1 MDDTEDPLLVRPYV
15 SAPPPVASSPT
26 WPASPPAPDLAEATV
41 VIPRVPPA
49 VLPRRR
55 RRWALLIALVVAL
68 AAAGLVTAFQPH
80 PHRTPQAFVDVSLP
94 PWSTAATPAGVPSSV
109 AATRTSRVRT
119 RSPGATRPS
128 ASRASSSSPTPS
140 SSAAPSPEP
149 SPSVVSAV
157 ARTGTITE
165 AGGYCLDLNGG
176 VAIDTNHVQ
185 VFDCNGTAAQVWTL
199 DTDGTLRVSG
209 KCAQSSDDTR
219 VRITTCRGQ
228 DTTLWRVEGATVINV
243 ATGDCLTDPAGGSRV
258 GAGVRT
264 SACNGSGNQ
273 RWILP

>member
-15 SAPPPVASSPT
+15 SAPPPVVSSPT
-26 WPASPPAPDLAEATV
+26 WPASPPAPDLADATV

-55 RRWALLIALVVAL
+55 RRWALLIAVVVAL
-68 AAAGLVTAFQPH
+68 AAAGLAVTLKPGA
-80 PHRTPQAFVDVSLP
+80 HRTPQAFVDVSLP
-94 PWSTAATPAGVPSSV
+94 PWSTAATPAGVPSS
-109 AATRTSRVRT
+109 ATATRTSRVRT
-119 RSPGATRPS
+119 RSPISTRPS
-128 ASRASSSSPTPS
+128 SSRTSSASPAPS
-140 SSAAPSPEP
+140 FSAAPSPAP

-165 AGGYCLDLNGG
+165 TGGYCLDLNGG
-176 VAIDTNHVQ
+176 VAVDTNHVQ

-228 DTTLWRVEGATVINV
+228 DTTLWRVDGATVINV
-243 ATGDCLTDPAGGSRV
+243 ATGTCLTDPAGGNRL

-264 SACNGSGNQ
+264 TTCNGSSNQ
-273 RWILP
+273 RWNLP